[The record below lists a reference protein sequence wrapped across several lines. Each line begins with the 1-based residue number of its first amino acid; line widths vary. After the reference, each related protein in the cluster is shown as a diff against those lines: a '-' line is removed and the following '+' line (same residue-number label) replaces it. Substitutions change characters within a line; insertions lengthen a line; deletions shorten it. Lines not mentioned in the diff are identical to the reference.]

1 MLEVSYNK
9 GMKSSQYVAL
19 FLDEAQLLLEQ
30 AQVCLDKLPDSE
42 AIYLLQQELFRI
54 LHTLKGMA
62 STLVD
67 FPFFG
72 DFTRLSHG
80 LESLLDNTRLENTNI
95 EIQDL
100 LQEGISTLQTLE
112 QNIAHPQL
120 ELPVDL
126 DHLLLRLQAFDK
138 PLPTQP
144 ETHIPSPTPPNQL
157 EQQIALAQSQNQGVF
172 WLKIKL
178 MPGCLMKSVRAMLVL
193 HNLKAHSDF
202 LSSQPD
208 IQSLQSG
215 DFGEEFQVLIAT
227 HKNADALKDIA
238 ESVSEIE
245 SVSVK
250 PYPVST
256 PELPASSFELN
267 EFESRIVEEAQ
278 KQAFHALW
286 FRFEMT
292 HPLPFLAERIAKAFR
307 ALEESGEIIKTV
319 PDVTALETEQINQ
332 AFEILLIT
340 SQDAKSIRQRL
351 AAEKEIEL
359 SFQVK
364 TRPFIHTKAKKI
376 TIKASIQCVTTPPT
390 PPIEPS
396 PTAESSPSVLGTPS
410 VRVEHKHL
418 SDLHRITTEMLL
430 TQSVNTNSDAQHQI
444 VGQLYSTQ
452 FALQFVS
459 AQQLFGRYPRIVKEL
474 ERALNKK
481 ILCTISDENT
491 WIPRSMADPLSNVL
505 LHLLR
510 NAADH
515 GLEKSE
521 IRLHHQKPEAGEI
534 HFSARFSDH
543 QLIIEVQDDGAGID
557 TQKLKQRSISKGLLS
572 IEQAANLSETDAL
585 ALVFSPGLSTAQDTT
600 EISGRGVGMDSVKNH
615 IEQLHGHIYVKS
627 EPQKG
632 SCFQLVLPSI
642 LNPKEAVILK
652 SNDRHYSVPA
662 ECFASLSDS
671 STTPQSHPYFDLE
684 SLSWQ
689 SPTSHQPQ
697 AHTQSVFVRFHS
709 PPCFLKATAFLG
721 IEQVLQERLINPV
734 LGTQQKPTA
743 PLVDTVGLR
752 EDHTLVMGLN
762 LEAIDALQSNEMA
775 MAPYLHLNENE
786 A

>member
-1 MLEVSYNK
+1 
-9 GMKSSQYVAL
+9 MKSSQYVAL

-30 AQVCLDKLPDSE
+30 AQVCLDKLPDSD
-42 AIYLLQQELFRI
+42 AVYLLQQELFRI

-80 LESLLDNTRLENTNI
+80 LESLLENTAL
-95 EIQDL
+95 ESASFEVQHL

-120 ELPVDL
+120 DLPVNL
-126 DHLLLRLQAFDK
+126 ELLLSQLQTFEQPHPTLPSAPPASDK
-138 PLPTQP
+138 A
-144 ETHIPSPTPPNQL
+144 PNHL
-157 EQQIALAQSQNQGVF
+157 DQQIAHAQRQGQGVF

-178 MPGCLMKSVRAMLVL
+178 MSGCLMKSVRAMLVL
-193 HNLKAHSDF
+193 HNLKTHSEF

-215 DFGEEFQVLIAT
+215 DFGDDFQVLIAT
-227 HKNADALKDIA
+227 HKNAGALKDIA
-238 ESVSEIE
+238 EGVSEIE

-250 PYPVST
+250 PYPVTT
-256 PELPASSFELN
+256 PELPASAFELN

-286 FRFEMT
+286 LRFEMT

-307 ALEESGEIIKTV
+307 ALEENGEIIKTV

-332 AFEILLIT
+332 AFEILLVT
-340 SQDAKSIRQRL
+340 VQDAKSIRKRL
-351 AAEKEIEL
+351 AAEEEIEL

-364 TRPFIHTKAKKI
+364 TRPFIHAKPPKAI
-376 TIKASIQCVTTPPT
+376 VKASLQRLAT
-390 PPIEPS
+390 
-396 PTAESSPSVLGTPS
+396 SSPAHPPVETASHLMGALS

-418 SDLHRITTEMLL
+418 SDLHRITTQMLL
-430 TQSVNTNSDAQHQI
+430 EHSINPESQTHHQM
-444 VGQLYSTQ
+444 VEQLYGTQ

-459 AQQLFGRYPRIVKEL
+459 ATQLFERYPRIVKEL

-481 ILCTISDENT
+481 IRCTLAGANT
-491 WIPRSMADPLSNVL
+491 WIPRAMADPLSNVL

-515 GLEKSE
+515 GLEASAV
-521 IRLHHQKPEAGEI
+521 RHQRQKPEVGEI
-534 HFSARFSDH
+534 TFAARFSDQ

-572 IEQAANLSETDAL
+572 LEQAAELSDTEAL
-585 ALVFSPGLSTAQDTT
+585 DLVFSPGLSTAQDTT
-600 EISGRGVGMDSVKNH
+600 EISGRGVGMDTVKNH
-615 IEQLHGHIYVKS
+615 IEQLHGQIYVKS
-627 EPQKG
+627 EQQKG
-632 SCFQLVLPSI
+632 SCFQLVLPSVLSHKESII
-642 LNPKEAVILK
+642 LR
-652 SNDRHYSVPA
+652 SNGRHYGIPTDL
-662 ECFASLSDS
+662 FASLSDS
-671 STTPQSHPYFDLE
+671 HTTPQSHAYFDLH
-684 SLSWQ
+684 SLSWKYPHH
-689 SPTSHQPQ
+689 SAPSDASISEDSQ
-697 AHTQSVFVRFHS
+697 AVFVRLHS
-709 PPCFLKATAFLG
+709 PPCFLKATGFLG
-721 IEQVLQERLINPV
+721 TEQVLQERLQVTCAPEE
-734 LGTQQKPTA
+734 KPTA
-743 PLVDTVGLR
+743 LLIDTVGFL

-762 LEAIDALQSNEMA
+762 MEAIGA
-775 MAPYLHLNENE
+775 LHLSENE

>member
-30 AQVCLDKLPDSE
+30 AQVCLDKLPNSE
-42 AIYLLQQELFRI
+42 ATYLLQQELFRI

-80 LESLLDNTRLENTNI
+80 LESLLDNTHLESASLD
-95 EIQDL
+95 IQSL
-100 LQEGISTLQTLE
+100 LQEGVSALQTLE

-120 ELPVDL
+120 ELPINL
-126 DHLLLRLQAFDK
+126 EPLLTRLQAFDK
-138 PLPTQP
+138 PLPPLQP
-144 ETHIPSPTPPNQL
+144 PSSTPTPPNHL
-157 EQQIALAQSQNQGVF
+157 DQQIIQAQSQGQGVF
-172 WLKIKL
+172 WLIIKL
-178 MPGCLMKSVRAMLVL
+178 MPGCLMKSVRVMLVL
-193 HNLKAHSDF
+193 HNLKAESDF

-215 DFGEEFQVLIAT
+215 DFGDEFQILIAT
-227 HKNADALKDIA
+227 HKDADALKDIA

-256 PELPASSFELN
+256 PQLPASSFELN

-286 FRFEMT
+286 LRFEMT
-292 HPLPFLAERIAKAFR
+292 HPLPFLAARIAKAFR
-307 ALEESGEIIKTV
+307 ALEENGEIIKTV

-340 SQDAKSIRQRL
+340 AQDAKSIRQRL
-351 AAEKEIEL
+351 AAEKEIEM

-364 TRPFIHTKAKKI
+364 TRPFIHSKVKK
-376 TIKASIQCVTTPPT
+376 TTVRASLQYTATSPPPPLDTDATP
-390 PPIEPS
+390 I
-396 PTAESSPSVLGTPS
+396 LGASS

-430 TQSVNTNSDAQHQI
+430 TQSTHTNGNTSQHNAQHQMI
-444 VGQLYSTQ
+444 EQLYNTQ

-459 AQQLFGRYPRIVKEL
+459 ARQLFERYPRIVKEL

-481 ILCTISDENT
+481 IHCTISSENT
-491 WIPRSMADPLSNVL
+491 WVPRAMADSLSNVL

-515 GLEKSE
+515 GLEKPAL
-521 IRLHHQKPEAGEI
+521 RQQHQKSEAGEI

-572 IEQAANLSETDAL
+572 IEQAADLSETEAL

-615 IEQLHGHIYVKS
+615 VELLHGRIYVKS
-627 EPQKG
+627 EAEKG

-642 LNPKEAVILK
+642 LSHKEAIILK
-652 SNDRHYSVPA
+652 SNHRHYSIPA
-662 ECFASLSDS
+662 EIFASLSDS
-671 STTPQSHPYFDLE
+671 STTPQVHPYFDLE
-684 SLSWQ
+684 SLRWHP
-689 SPTSHQPQ
+689 PTPPVQNQ
-697 AHTQSVFVRFHS
+697 ANQNQTPAVFIRLHS
-709 PPCFLKATAFLG
+709 PPCFLKASAFLG
-721 IEQVLQERLINPV
+721 TEQVLQERLHSNTPNYA
-734 LGTQQKPTA
+734 QENPTA
-743 PLVDTVGLR
+743 TLVDTVGLL
-752 EDHTLVMGLN
+752 ENNTLVLGLN
-762 LEAIDALQSNEMA
+762 LNAIGALQ
-775 MAPYLHLNENE
+775 PTIL
-786 A
+786 